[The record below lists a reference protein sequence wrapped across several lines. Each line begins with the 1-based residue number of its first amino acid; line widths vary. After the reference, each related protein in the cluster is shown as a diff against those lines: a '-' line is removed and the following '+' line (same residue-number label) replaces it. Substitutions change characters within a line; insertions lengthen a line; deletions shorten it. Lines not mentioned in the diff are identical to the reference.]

1 MAEVY
6 IKKLMNILNPYNGK
20 EIKDGPVLFQNRLV
34 EGRRVLCELMTI
46 LKTTEDKSKVME
58 KRNLNLLAENGQ
70 LSLELRT
77 EKQNMSELK
86 QEYKA
91 FKQNLERKRELTNM
105 QFAST
110 KTTEM
115 KEKSTSSTNLIG
127 IKETCVQTWL
137 KHDDSNESK
146 SKDPTIMMTK
156 SELNHL
162 QSDVQTLKSIVT
174 RRDKA
179 WLRMIRLEDEQ
190 RLKLAQMNDELI
202 EVRQESEQQRSQLD
216 ARTET
221 AKQLAQELKKSQ
233 KEIAILQKKIKTRK
247 RRAKENS
254 QPEEIHRQ
262 SSASDLGALCSTSQR
277 SSIVCT
283 TCVYNQQYGRMSGPV
298 YPACPDVCGPDEWT
312 YVMRRDMQ
320 EIIPGLFLGP
330 YSSAMR
336 SKLEQL
342 TRLGITH
349 IVCVRQDIESH
360 FIRPNF
366 PDKFKLVV
374 AALEISFARLRYL
387 TLNIADTVTENIIQH
402 FSKMRQFVDESLATG
417 GKTLVHGNAGIS
429 RSAALVLAYIMEKYG
444 LTCKEAFSLVQQ
456 RRFCINP
463 NEGFIAQLSEF
474 EPIYKAQRTLQNGQC
489 STEKGRNKRRFDE
502 LDDRPNQGLMAEAM
516 DVANS

>member
-1 MAEVY
+1 MADVY

-20 EIKDGPVLFQNRLV
+20 EIKDGPVLFQNRLI
-34 EGRRVLCELMTI
+34 EGRRVLCELMTL

-70 LSLELRT
+70 LAQELRS
-77 EKQNMSELK
+77 EKQKTSELK

-91 FKQNLERKRELTNM
+91 FKQNLEHKREFINA

-115 KEKSTSSTNLIG
+115 KEKSTSSTNLIR

-146 SKDPTIMMTK
+146 SLASKDPTIVVTK

-179 WLRMIRLEDEQ
+179 WFRMIRLEDEQ
-190 RLKLAQMNDELI
+190 RLKLAQMNDELN

-233 KEIAILQKKIKTRK
+233 KEIAILQRKIKTRK
-247 RRAKENS
+247 RRAKESS

-262 SSASDLGALCSTSQR
+262 SSASDLGALCSTNNR

-283 TCVYNQQYGRMSGPV
+283 PV
-298 YPACPDVCGPDEWT
+298 SNSMGDVPERPPH
-312 YVMRRDMQ
+312 RR
-320 EIIPGLFLGP
+320 
-330 YSSAMR
+330 
-336 SKLEQL
+336 
-342 TRLGITH
+342 
-349 IVCVRQDIESH
+349 
-360 FIRPNF
+360 
-366 PDKFKLVV
+366 
-374 AALEISFARLRYL
+374 
-387 TLNIADTVTENIIQH
+387 
-402 FSKMRQFVDESLATG
+402 
-417 GKTLVHGNAGIS
+417 
-429 RSAALVLAYIMEKYG
+429 
-444 LTCKEAFSLVQQ
+444 
-456 RRFCINP
+456 
-463 NEGFIAQLSEF
+463 
-474 EPIYKAQRTLQNGQC
+474 RTKH
-489 STEKGRNKRRFDE
+489 EY
-502 LDDRPNQGLMAEAM
+502 
-516 DVANS
+516 